1 MTRQT
6 NLPTP
11 ERMQV
16 IALHNP
22 AVEANG
28 HRPGT
33 PYIEQTRSKWI
44 FEVPEF
50 VAGRV
55 RGWSR

>member
-1 MTRQT
+1 MSRQEH
-6 NLPTP
+6 LHTP
-11 ERMQV
+11 DRMQV

-28 HRPGT
+28 HRPGS

-44 FEVPEF
+44 FELSECSMPVG
-50 VAGRV
+50 VSDG
-55 RGWSR
+55 G

>member
-1 MTRQT
+1 MTRQIS
-6 NLPTP
+6 LPTP

-22 AVEANG
+22 AVEASG
-28 HRPGT
+28 HHPGT

-44 FEVPEF
+44 FELSEYWLL
-50 VAGRV
+50 G
-55 RGWSR
+55 GGSGG